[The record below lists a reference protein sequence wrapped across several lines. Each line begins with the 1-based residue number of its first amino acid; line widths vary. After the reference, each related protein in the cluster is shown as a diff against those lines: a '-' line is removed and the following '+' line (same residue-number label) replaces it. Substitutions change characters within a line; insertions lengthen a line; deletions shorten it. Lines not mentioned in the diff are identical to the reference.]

1 MNKNLLCKVPST
13 LGLFVDVLLIIQLT
27 VGLYH
32 TFKPKTKTTDNSQD
46 NNRKDNELWEESRNF
61 NCTVGNDSDSVKKF
75 KETEW
80 PSQKERSEN
89 KENKSFK

>member
-13 LGLFVDVLLIIQLT
+13 LGLVVDVLLIIQLT

-46 NNRKDNELWEESRNF
+46 NNRKDNEL
-61 NCTVGNDSDSVKKF
+61 
-75 KETEW
+75 
-80 PSQKERSEN
+80 
-89 KENKSFK
+89 